1 MQFHA
6 EDHSFAVKLDPN
18 AVEQHEQGAS
28 SMGKEDGACVSFIDV
43 GKGDCILLQSGQS
56 AALIDT
62 GYDRTSGEVI
72 SFLRKKGVGHLEFL
86 IITHYDR
93 DHVGGAAK
101 VINNFPVK
109 AVLQSNSPKASE
121 EYAKYIKALNN
132 ANLEAV
138 TVREECEFTL
148 DGITFTVNP
157 PRKSNYINDDSNNS
171 SLIVTV
177 VNGDDILLFLGDA
190 QTERLEEYLEDG
202 SVDCDFLK
210 VAHHGGEEPLI
221 DVLIASVRPEL
232 AVITCSEDE
241 PESDAILQSLEKAGT
256 ALWLTRVAPVS
267 VTSNGECVT
276 VAYEG

>member
-1 MQFHA
+1 MSKRLFSILCMLA
-6 EDHSFAVKLDPN
+6 LLLSVR
-18 AVEQHEQGAS
+18 GSAS
-28 SMGKEDGACVSFIDV
+28 AQERVDVSPLEVYFFDAGKADA
-43 GKGDCILLQSGQS
+43 ILLTTQSGAILLDCGLKGFGQTILDELS
-56 AALIDT
+56 ARGIKALD
-62 GYDRTSGEVI
+62 Y
-72 SFLRKKGVGHLEFL
+72 L
-86 IITHYDR
+86 IITHFDK

-109 AVLQSNSPKASE
+109 AVLQSNSPKDSE

-132 ANLEAV
+132 ADLEAV

-171 SLIVTV
+171 SLIVAV

-190 QTERLEEYLEDG
+190 QTERLEEYLEG
-202 SVDCDFLK
+202 GAVDCDFLK

-221 DVLIASVRPEL
+221 DVLIASVQPEL

>member
-1 MQFHA
+1 
-6 EDHSFAVKLDPN
+6 
-18 AVEQHEQGAS
+18 
-28 SMGKEDGACVSFIDV
+28 MGKRLFSILCMLALLLSVRGSASAQERVDVSPLEVYFFDA
-43 GKGDCILLQSGQS
+43 GKADAILLTTQSGAILLDCGRKGFGQTILDELS
-56 AALIDT
+56 ARDIEALD
-62 GYDRTSGEVI
+62 Y
-72 SFLRKKGVGHLEFL
+72 L
-86 IITHYDR
+86 IITHFDK

-109 AVLQSNSPKASE
+109 TVLQSSSPKDSE

>member
-1 MQFHA
+1 MSKRLFSILCMLALLLSVRGSASAQERVDVSPLEVYFFDA
-6 EDHSFAVKLDPN
+6 GKADAILLTTPESTVLVDCGEKGFGGTIADALAARGIAKLD
-18 AVEQHEQGAS
+18 
-28 SMGKEDGACVSFIDV
+28 
-43 GKGDCILLQSGQS
+43 
-56 AALIDT
+56 
-62 GYDRTSGEVI
+62 
-72 SFLRKKGVGHLEFL
+72 L
-86 IITHYDR
+86 IITHFDK

-109 AVLQSNSPKASE
+109 AVLQSNSPKDSE
-121 EYAKYIKALNN
+121 EYEKYIKALNN

>member
-1 MQFHA
+1 
-6 EDHSFAVKLDPN
+6 
-18 AVEQHEQGAS
+18 
-28 SMGKEDGACVSFIDV
+28 MGKRLFSILCMLALLLSVRGSASAQERVDVSPLEVYFFDA
-43 GKGDCILLQSGQS
+43 GKADAILLTTQSGAILLDCGRKGFGQTILDELS
-56 AALIDT
+56 ARGIKALD
-62 GYDRTSGEVI
+62 Y
-72 SFLRKKGVGHLEFL
+72 L
-86 IITHYDR
+86 IITHFDK

-109 AVLQSNSPKASE
+109 AVLQSNSPKDSE

-221 DVLIASVRPEL
+221 DVLIASVRPEF

>member
-1 MQFHA
+1 MLA
-6 EDHSFAVKLDPN
+6 LLLSVR
-18 AVEQHEQGAS
+18 GSAS
-28 SMGKEDGACVSFIDV
+28 AQERADVSPLEVYFFDAGKADA
-43 GKGDCILLQSGQS
+43 ILLTTQSGAILLDCGLKGFGQTILDELS
-56 AALIDT
+56 ARGIEALD
-62 GYDRTSGEVI
+62 Y
-72 SFLRKKGVGHLEFL
+72 L
-86 IITHYDR
+86 IITHFDK

-109 AVLQSNSPKASE
+109 AVLQSNSPKDSE

-138 TVREECEFTL
+138 TVREDYEFTL

>member
-1 MQFHA
+1 MSKRLFSILCMLA
-6 EDHSFAVKLDPN
+6 LLLSVR
-18 AVEQHEQGAS
+18 GSAS
-28 SMGKEDGACVSFIDV
+28 AQERVDVSPLEVYFFDAGKADA
-43 GKGDCILLQSGQS
+43 ILLTTQSGAILLDCGQKGFGQTILDELS
-56 AALIDT
+56 ARGIKALD
-62 GYDRTSGEVI
+62 Y
-72 SFLRKKGVGHLEFL
+72 L
-86 IITHYDR
+86 IITHFDK

-109 AVLQSNSPKASE
+109 AVLQSNSPKDSE
-121 EYAKYIKALNN
+121 EYEKYIKALNN

-138 TVREECEFTL
+138 TVREDYEFTL

-256 ALWLTRVAPVS
+256 ALWLTRVAPVC
-267 VTSNGECVT
+267 VTSNGESVT
-276 VAYEG
+276 VTYEG

>member
-1 MQFHA
+1 
-6 EDHSFAVKLDPN
+6 
-18 AVEQHEQGAS
+18 
-28 SMGKEDGACVSFIDV
+28 MGKRLFSILCMLALLLSVRGSASAQERVDVSPLEVYFFDA
-43 GKGDCILLQSGQS
+43 GKADAILLTTQSGAILLDCGRKGFGQTILDELS
-56 AALIDT
+56 ARGIKALD
-62 GYDRTSGEVI
+62 Y
-72 SFLRKKGVGHLEFL
+72 L
-86 IITHYDR
+86 IITHFDK

-109 AVLQSNSPKASE
+109 AVLQSNSPKDSE

>member
-1 MQFHA
+1 MSKRLISILCMLALLLSVRGSASAQERADVSPLEVYFFDA
-6 EDHSFAVKLDPN
+6 GKADAILITTQS
-18 AVEQHEQGAS
+18 GA
-28 SMGKEDGACVSFIDV
+28 
-43 GKGDCILLQSGQS
+43 ILLDCGLKGFGQTILDELS
-56 AALIDT
+56 ARGIEALD
-62 GYDRTSGEVI
+62 Y
-72 SFLRKKGVGHLEFL
+72 L
-86 IITHYDR
+86 IITHFDK

-109 AVLQSNSPKASE
+109 AVLQSNSPKDSE
-121 EYAKYIKALNN
+121 EYEKYIKALNN

>member
-1 MQFHA
+1 MRKRLISILSMLALLLSVCGSASAQ
-6 EDHSFAVKLDPN
+6 ER
-18 AVEQHEQGAS
+18 VEVTPLEVYFFDAGKADAILITTQSGA
-28 SMGKEDGACVSFIDV
+28 
-43 GKGDCILLQSGQS
+43 ILLDCGCKGFGQTILDELS
-56 AALIDT
+56 ARGIEALD
-62 GYDRTSGEVI
+62 Y
-72 SFLRKKGVGHLEFL
+72 L
-86 IITHYDR
+86 IITHFDK

-109 AVLQSNSPKASE
+109 TVLQSNSPKDSE
-121 EYAKYIKALNN
+121 EYEKYIKALNN

-138 TVREECEFTL
+138 TVREDREFTL

-190 QTERLEEYLEDG
+190 QTERLEEYLEAG
-202 SVDCDFLK
+202 PVDCDFLK

-221 DVLIASVRPEL
+221 DALVASVRPEL

-241 PESDAILQSLEKAGT
+241 PESDAIRQSLENAGT

-267 VTSNGECVT
+267 VTSNGENVT
-276 VAYEG
+276 VTYEG

>member
-1 MQFHA
+1 
-6 EDHSFAVKLDPN
+6 
-18 AVEQHEQGAS
+18 
-28 SMGKEDGACVSFIDV
+28 MGKRLFSILCMLALLLSVRGSASAQERVDVSPLEVYFFDA
-43 GKGDCILLQSGQS
+43 GKADAILLTTQSGAILLDCGRKGFGQTILDELS
-56 AALIDT
+56 ARGIKALD
-62 GYDRTSGEVI
+62 Y
-72 SFLRKKGVGHLEFL
+72 L
-86 IITHYDR
+86 IITHFDK

-241 PESDAILQSLEKAGT
+241 PESDAILQSLEKSGT